1 MNMRTTLMLMAA
13 TVAAPLSAQQPADV
27 YTTLAAPSTVTATVD
42 QRAEAMPALA
52 IMPADAD
59 MCFTFTDIPGFISR
73 LNAVGAIDN
82 EDYANLPEELKA
94 INSIALA
101 GGAGSAATLA
111 AVGDLYNSFQ
121 LSEMLPALKQIAAD
135 AAPQYADTLK
145 VEVNKAEAANIQAV
159 KDLLAQGK
167 IAPAY
172 GVLVA
177 NPGYEAMIAE
187 WYAMATGEMEESA
200 TDEDG
205 VEYVSIN
212 GFSGL
217 KLQVPADEAQ
227 PSPWDDEYEIALKQ
241 EAVKRTFYVLL
252 KLEDD
257 KIIAV
262 ACEDPSQIN
271 TAATPQESILG
282 TDKFAAVDSKLGQG
296 LHMAVYGSNAA
307 TNAYNK
313 LQPHYFAS
321 IAKTVENM
329 FTALAAQGGAD
340 QATFTTAAK
349 GVNTVVSAWQ
359 KWTTYTVE
367 KPTLATICWNDKEV
381 DFDMH
386 YDNLGVTAKPAKLSL
401 LNKAADANT
410 IFYAESA
417 NWNLP
422 NMPNLVNLIDAGV
435 EIADGV
441 IALAP
446 EDDKNSAAAKMT
458 MVKAF
463 LPEAKE
469 AIEALGTVTS
479 GLGNTYAF
487 VMDGG
492 ATMPTV
498 LGGKPGNT
506 TAFPRVAFYSGVT
519 DRSKL
524 SEGWD
529 KLLGVT
535 GKVAEKL
542 GYDAATVNMM
552 PIVPKMIG
560 KATSYSI
567 ALPWF
572 TENLVP
578 NLTVSDSAFVL
589 GSSSKLNGEI
599 AETATG
605 TLDFNG
611 AVCTIKFAPL
621 ATMLRSLADDMAD
634 RAEAEAAAKPA
645 QPAVEDDEEEMVV
658 PVVVEDDEEEEFD
671 DEADYVE
678 EDDFDEEEIYA
689 YHYRESSPAE
699 RRAEKFDDAAT
710 VVEGISEYVDSIN
723 AIFTTQG
730 KDARARIQVKL
741 K

>member
-1 MNMRTTLMLMAA
+1 MNIRTTLMLMAA

-52 IMPADAD
+52 IMPADVD
-59 MCFTFTDIPGFISR
+59 LCFTFTNVPGFISR
-73 LNAVGAIDN
+73 LNAVGAIDD
-82 EDYANLPEELKA
+82 EVYADMPKELKA

-111 AVGDLYNSFQ
+111 TLANLYNCAQ
-121 LSEMLPALKQIAAD
+121 LCDMLPYLKQIAAD
-135 AAPQYADTLK
+135 AAPQYTDTLK
-145 VEVNKAEAANIQAV
+145 DEVSKTEASNIQAV

-187 WYAMATGEMEESA
+187 WYAMATGEMESES
-200 TDEDG
+200 DPEDG
-205 VEYVSIN
+205 IEYVSIN

-262 ACEDPSQIN
+262 VCEDPAQIN
-271 TAATPQESILG
+271 TAATPQESVLG
-282 TDKFAAVDSKLGQG
+282 TDKLAAVDSKLAQG
-296 LHMAVYGSNAA
+296 LHMAVYASDAA
-307 TNAYNK
+307 TNAYYK
-313 LQPHYFAS
+313 LQPHYFTT
-321 IAKTVENM
+321 IGKTVENM
-329 FTALAAQGGAD
+329 FSALAAKGGAD

-349 GVNTVVSAWQ
+349 SVSTVVGAWQ
-359 KWTTYTVE
+359 KWTTYTAE
-367 KPTLATICWNDKEV
+367 KPTLVSVCWNDKEV

-386 YDNLGVTAKPAKLSL
+386 YDNLGITTKPAKLSL
-401 LNKAADANT
+401 LNKAADPNT
-410 IFYAESA
+410 IYYAESA
-417 NWNLP
+417 YWNHP
-422 NMPNLVNLIDAGV
+422 NMPDLISLVDAGV

-446 EDDKNSAAAKMT
+446 EGEKNSAAAKMAL
-458 MVKAF
+458 VKGF

-469 AIEALGTVTS
+469 AIEAMGTATS
-479 GLGNTYAF
+479 GLGNTLAF
-487 VMDGG
+487 VIDNA

-519 DRSKL
+519 DRAKL

-542 GYDAATVNMM
+542 GYNAATVNMM

-572 TENLVP
+572 TENMVP
-578 NLTVSDSAFVL
+578 NLTVSDTAFVL

-645 QPAVEDDEEEMVV
+645 PPAVEDDKEEMVV
-658 PVVVEDDEEEEFD
+658 PVVVEDDDEVEFD
-671 DEADYVE
+671 DEADYVD

-699 RRAEKFDDAAT
+699 RRAENFDDAAD
-710 VVEGISEYVDSIN
+710 VAEAVSEYVDSIN
-723 AIFTTQG
+723 AIFITQG

>member
-1 MNMRTTLMLMAA
+1 MLMAA
-13 TVAAPLSAQQPADV
+13 TVAAPLCAQQPADV

-52 IMPADAD
+52 IMPADVD
-59 MCFTFTDIPGFISR
+59 LCFTFTNVPAFISH

-82 EDYANLPEELKA
+82 EDYADMPEELKA

-111 AVGDLYNSFQ
+111 TLGDLYNCFQ

-135 AAPQYADTLK
+135 AAPQYAAPLK
-145 VEVNKAEAANIQAV
+145 AEVNKAEAANIQAV

-187 WYAMATGEMEESA
+187 WYAMATGEMESA
-200 TDEDG
+200 SDPEDG
-205 VEYVSIN
+205 IEYVSIN

-217 KLQVPADEAQ
+217 KLQVPEDEAQ

-262 ACEDPSQIN
+262 VCEDPAQIN
-271 TAATPQESILG
+271 TAATPQESVLG
-282 TDKFAAVDSKLGQG
+282 TDKLAAVDSKLTQG

-329 FTALAAQGGAD
+329 FSALAAQGGAD

-349 GVNTVVSAWQ
+349 GVSTVVNAWQ
-359 KWTTYTVE
+359 KWTTYTAE

-386 YDNLGVTAKPAKLSL
+386 YDNLGVTPKPAKLSL

-422 NMPNLVNLIDAGV
+422 NMPDLISLVDAGV

-446 EDDKNSAAAKMT
+446 EDDKNSAAAKMA
-458 MVKAF
+458 MVKGF

-492 ATMPTV
+492 ATMPAV

-519 DRSKL
+519 DRAKL

-542 GYDAATVNMM
+542 GYNAATVNMM

-572 TENLVP
+572 TENMVP

-658 PVVVEDDEEEEFD
+658 PVVVEDDDEVEFD

-689 YHYRESSPAE
+689 YHYRESTPAE

-723 AIFTTQG
+723 TIFTTQG